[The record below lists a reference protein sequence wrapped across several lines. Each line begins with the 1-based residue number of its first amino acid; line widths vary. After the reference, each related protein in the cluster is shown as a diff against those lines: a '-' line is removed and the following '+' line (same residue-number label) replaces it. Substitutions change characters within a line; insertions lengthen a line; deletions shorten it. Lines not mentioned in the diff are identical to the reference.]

1 MAGEGEAQGLI
12 TAETVALLQAVLVL
26 GIAVAA
32 DVVLQARRQMHFP
45 SGGRTD
51 EYTGTGSDAHGMDLV
66 QRVGDVERAFE
77 ESEHHRALPVSQRE
91 AGATEAE
98 QGAAP
103 PAVGTPHARE

>member
-12 TAETVALLQAVLVL
+12 TAETVAQLHAVLVL

-32 DVVLQARRQMHFP
+32 DVVLQARRLMHFP

-51 EYTGTGSDAHGMDLV
+51 EYTGTGSEALSMVLV

-77 ESEHHRALPVSQRE
+77 ESVKRRALPVSQRE
-91 AGATEAE
+91 AGAAEAVK
-98 QGAAP
+98 G
-103 PAVGTPHARE
+103 